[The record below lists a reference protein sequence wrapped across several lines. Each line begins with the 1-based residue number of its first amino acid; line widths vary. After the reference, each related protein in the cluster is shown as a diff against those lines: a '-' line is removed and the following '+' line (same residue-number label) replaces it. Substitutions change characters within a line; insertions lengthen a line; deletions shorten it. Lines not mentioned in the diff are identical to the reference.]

1 GRAPPPCRNFA
12 TISQCIAS
20 LPSQPSLMSR
30 HTSSRTTSLG
40 ADQDIKIHYE
50 PGEAPGLPGRTV
62 VRRAKEARPGTGIC
76 ETNGLDLGG
85 PNAVLWH
92 IALSN
97 RRSRKDDDHGRQQDD
112 GANVKQGWLHRRAR
126 PERRI
131 DPGGAAPLRHSRQ
144 RLWRRGA
151 DVQAHARI

>member
-1 GRAPPPCRNFA
+1 MRRVLRRRAPSLDARKKRA
-12 TISQCIAS
+12 RARAS
-20 LPSQPSLMSR
+20 
-30 HTSSRTTSLG
+30 
-40 ADQDIKIHYE
+40 
-50 PGEAPGLPGRTV
+50 
-62 VRRAKEARPGTGIC
+62 ARPTGSI
-76 ETNGLDLGG
+76 L
-85 PNAVLWH
+85 AVPTLFWH

-112 GANVKQGWLHRRAR
+112 GANVEQEWFHRRAR

-131 DPGGAAPLRHSRQ
+131 DPGGAAPLRYSRQ